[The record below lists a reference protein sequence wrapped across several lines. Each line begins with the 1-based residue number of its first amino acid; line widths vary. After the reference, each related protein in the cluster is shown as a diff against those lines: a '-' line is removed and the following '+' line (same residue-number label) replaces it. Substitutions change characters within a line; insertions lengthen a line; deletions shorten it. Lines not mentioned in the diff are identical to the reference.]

1 MGGATMP
8 EGLHSALDA
17 FKDPDGDED
26 PEEKEHVG
34 PNGGPTSPGEQLV
47 AGDLLRE
54 EVWDPIQ
61 P

>member
-1 MGGATMP
+1 MP

-26 PEEKEHVG
+26 PAEKEHVG
-34 PNGGPTSPGEQLV
+34 PDGGPTSPGEQLV